1 MLIQSTGREMWK
13 RRGITRQIYQ
23 PPWGR
28 LGYHTRVTKNPLTAA
43 PRLLLLVSA
52 LFFGASYFTV
62 RFPDVPGAGVGSFV
76 STFLIALPALLA
88 LLLYL
93 GSGRAALAFL
103 ALAAF
108 GYAIETTGVATG
120 LPYGTF
126 FYGDAL
132 GPKLFGLVP
141 YILPIS
147 WAPLVLGA
155 VAATA
160 PKVGY
165 GRGDVRSIAW
175 VIRSALLLALI
186 DGVLDPGAASLGFWT
201 WPEGGPYYGIPV
213 SNYLGW
219 ILSGAVATALILA
232 FGRGKWGR
240 VSPPAGMVDSAVI
253 ALAFWVG
260 VAVFSGLLF
269 PAALGVALFVYLLH
283 RRAGLRAAGRR
294 WDGAV

>member
-1 MLIQSTGREMWK
+1 MLIHNTGREMWK
-13 RRGITRQIYQ
+13 RRGITQQIYQ
-23 PPWGR
+23 PPEGR
-28 LGYHTRVTKNPLTAA
+28 LGYHTPVTTNPFTAA

-52 LFFGASYFTV
+52 LFLGASYFTV
-62 RFPDVPGAGVGSFV
+62 SFPDVPGAWIGSYV
-76 STFLIALPALLA
+76 ATLLISLPALLA
-88 LLLYL
+88 LLAYL
-93 GSGRAALAFL
+93 GPGRAALAFL

-120 LPYGTF
+120 FPYGTF

-160 PKVGY
+160 PKPGY
-165 GRGDVRSIAW
+165 QRGAARAIGW
-175 VIRSALLLALI
+175 ILRSALLLALI
-186 DGVLDPGAASLGFWT
+186 DGVLDPGAASLSFWT

-232 FGRGKWGR
+232 FGRKKWGR
-240 VSPPAGMVDSAVI
+240 VAPPPGMVDSTVI

-260 VAVFSGLLF
+260 VAIFSGLLF
-269 PAALGVALFVYLLH
+269 PAALGSALFAYLLY
-283 RRAGLRAAGRR
+283 RRAGLRASGRR
-294 WDGAV
+294 WGGAV